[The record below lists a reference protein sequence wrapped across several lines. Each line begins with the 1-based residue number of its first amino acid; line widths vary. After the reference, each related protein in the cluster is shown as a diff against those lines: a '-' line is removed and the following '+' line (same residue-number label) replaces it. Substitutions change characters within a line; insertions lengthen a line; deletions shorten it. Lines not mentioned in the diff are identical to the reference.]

1 MVDKTIEAKEK
12 QEIAADLE
20 TLEMEK
26 VEYEAE
32 RKSKNSRK
40 TFLEHLREKGYAVDI
55 VEEDGQEKMYFDYLK
70 AYMNIINNASYLDFY
85 DVTEEEFNRKC
96 REVKDLYLEEEYE
109 M

>member
-1 MVDKTIEAKEK
+1 MKK
-12 QEIAADLE
+12 
-20 TLEMEK
+20 
-26 VEYEAE
+26 
-32 RKSKNSRK
+32 
-40 TFLEHLREKGYAVDI
+40 
-55 VEEDGQEKMYFDYLK
+55 EDGQEKMYFDYLK